1 MKKLFLVEI
10 ILLLMLSCTTNSVSD
25 NLALTPLESKAE
37 TLSALNKAYEQNS
50 ADKSASYN
58 LAYALTSEGRY
69 AEALEIIDKA
79 LELNPEIVRFYTL
92 KAYICKATFNYPE
105 YERTYEKLLE
115 LDSAHTAVAL
125 ELMKHYEALFESEK
139 AKKMAALVLKY
150 EKDNKDAIRVL
161 YSNDEVLS
169 AITSEKEDSGNQYK
183 YEKPQIPD
191 LSSITFNPL
200 PLTDR

>member
-10 ILLLMLSCTTNSVSD
+10 ILILMLSCTTNSVSD
-25 NLALTPLESKAE
+25 YLALTPLESKAE

-115 LDSAHTAVAL
+115 IDSAHTAVAL

-139 AKKMAALVLKY
+139 AKKMATLVLKY

-161 YSNDEVLS
+161 YSNDDVLS
-169 AITSEKEDSGNQYK
+169 AIASEKEDSGNQYK